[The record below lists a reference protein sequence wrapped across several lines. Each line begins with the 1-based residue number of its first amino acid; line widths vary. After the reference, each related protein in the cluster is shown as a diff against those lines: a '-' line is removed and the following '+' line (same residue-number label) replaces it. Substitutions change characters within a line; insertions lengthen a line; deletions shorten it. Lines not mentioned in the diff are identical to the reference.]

1 MWRILA
7 TEVIKRG
14 WLEIMNKITKS
25 RNRLFHLYNPKEE
38 GLGSYDVHYINAYKK
53 YKRLKNELK
62 KTDKGR
68 YAA

>member
-1 MWRILA
+1 MWRTLA
-7 TEVIKRG
+7 TEALKRE
-14 WLEIMNKITKS
+14 WLEIMNKISKS

-53 YKRLKNELK
+53 DKRLKKGPNENN
-62 KTDKGR
+62 KGR

>member
-7 TEVIKRG
+7 TVAIKRE
-14 WLEIMNKITKS
+14 WLEIMNKMSKS
-25 RNRLFHLYNPKEE
+25 RNRLFHLYNPKKE

-53 YKRLKNELK
+53 DKRLNDELNKN
-62 KTDKGR
+62 DKGR

>member
-1 MWRILA
+1 MWIISVKE
-7 TEVIKRG
+7 TIKRE
-14 WLEIMNKITKS
+14 WLEIMNKISKS

-53 YKRLKNELK
+53 DKNLKNK
-62 KTDKGR
+62 FNKIDKER